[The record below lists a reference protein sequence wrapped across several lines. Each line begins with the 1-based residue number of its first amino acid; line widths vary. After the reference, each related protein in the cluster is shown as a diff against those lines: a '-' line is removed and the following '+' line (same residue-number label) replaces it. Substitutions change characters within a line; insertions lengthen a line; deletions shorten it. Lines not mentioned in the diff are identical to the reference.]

1 MFPEF
6 SSSNCSDYNSF
17 NFENDIDPAT
27 NFYNN
32 STSNCDYYTDSE
44 FNDKMCKFNGLSF
57 IHFNARSLKANL
69 QKINDSLQELHL
81 TFYIIA
87 VSETWA
93 ELDVIDDL
101 NLTDYSAYH
110 VTRETRK
117 GGGVALHIC
126 NELTC
131 RLLETK
137 TMKVENICECI
148 TVELA
153 IKNHTNVII
162 NCIYRT
168 PGSNLDIFC
177 EKIQHILSDV
187 KALKTIFLC
196 GDLNIDLL
204 KHEHRSNTKHCLNL
218 MYSLGLYSLIDKPT
232 RITDI
237 SATLIDNIFTNELRH
252 NICLMIS
259 VTTCQSLHYVSIK

>member
-1 MFPEF
+1 
-6 SSSNCSDYNSF
+6 
-17 NFENDIDPAT
+17 
-27 NFYNN
+27 
-32 STSNCDYYTDSE
+32 
-44 FNDKMCKFNGLSF
+44 MCKLNGLSF

-69 QKINDSLQELHL
+69 QKINDYLQELHL
-81 TFYIIA
+81 KFDIIA

-101 NLTDYSAYH
+101 NLTDYSAKH

-117 GGGVALHIC
+117 GGVALYIR
-126 NELTC
+126 NELTR

-137 TMKVENICECI
+137 TMKVENIFEYV

-177 EKIQHILSDV
+177 EKIEHILSDV
-187 KALKTIFLC
+187 KVLKTIFLC

-204 KHEHRSNTKHCLNL
+204 KHEHHSNAKHCLDL
-218 MYSLGLYSLIDKPT
+218 MYSLGLYPLIDKPT

-237 SATLIDNIFTNELRH
+237 SATLIDNIFTNEMRN
-252 NICLMIS
+252 NITCGILFNDIS
-259 VTTCQSLHYVSIK
+259 DHLPIFALCEY